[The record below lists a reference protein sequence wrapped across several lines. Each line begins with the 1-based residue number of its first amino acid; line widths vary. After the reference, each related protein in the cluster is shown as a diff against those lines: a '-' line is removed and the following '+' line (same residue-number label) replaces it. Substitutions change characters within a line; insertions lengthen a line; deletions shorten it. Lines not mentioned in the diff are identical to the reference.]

1 MDSHEENL
9 TKLCGVLQR
18 NTKSDVVVGPETQ
31 LASDLEIDSAQLME
45 VLLEVED
52 EFDISIPLNVLPNVY
67 SVEELAFE
75 IDKLLGVSR

>member
-9 TKLCGVLQR
+9 AKLCGVLQR
-18 NTKSDVVVGPETQ
+18 NTKADVVVGPQTQ

-67 SVEELAFE
+67 SVEDLTIE
-75 IDKLLGVSR
+75 IDKLLGVGG

>member
-18 NTKSDVVVGPETQ
+18 NTNAEVVVGPETQ

-67 SVEELAFE
+67 SVEDLTFE
-75 IDKLLGVSR
+75 IDKLLGVSK

>member
-1 MDSHEENL
+1 MDSHEQNL

-18 NTKSDVVVGPETQ
+18 NTKADVVVGPETQ
-31 LASDLEIDSAQLME
+31 LTSDLEIDSAQLME

-52 EFDISIPLNVLPNVY
+52 EFDISIPLNVLPTVY
-67 SVEELAFE
+67 SVEDLAFE